1 MATLSEPVMTVAESI
16 RSRRAIRS
24 YAPTPVERAT
34 VMKLL
39 EAAVLAPTAV
49 HEEPWTFLVIQ
60 DRALLRRLS
69 DRAKAMV
76 TEEATGH
83 EQALDSPARARQRR
97 RHDLLADPEFN
108 IFYDAGTLVAICAR
122 PTGQFV
128 VADCWLAA
136 ENLMLMACAMG
147 LGTCPIGF
155 ALPVLNAPEVKAEL
169 GVPADVEVVAPL
181 IIGIPSGSPPRGH
194 RKPPQISAWR

>member
-1 MATLSEPVMTVAESI
+1 MATMSQPLMTVAESI
-16 RSRRAIRS
+16 RSRRAVRA

-49 HEEPWTFLVIQ
+49 HEEPWVFLVIQ

-69 DRAKAMV
+69 DRAKAMAIQA
-76 TEEATGH
+76 ATGH
-83 EQALDSPARARQRR
+83 EQALDAPARARQRR
-97 RHDLLADPEFN
+97 HQELLSDPDFN
-108 IFYDAGTLVAICAR
+108 IFYDAGTLVVICAR
-122 PTGQFV
+122 PMGPFV
-128 VADCWLAA
+128 AADCWLAA

-155 ALPVLNAPEVKAEL
+155 ALPALNTREARAEL
-169 GVPADVEVVAPL
+169 GIPAELEVVAP
-181 IIGIPSGSPPRGH
+181 IIVGIPSGSPPPGQ
-194 RKPPQISAWR
+194 RKPPQVSAWR

>member
-1 MATLSEPVMTVAESI
+1 MATMSEPVMTVAESI

-49 HEEPWTFLVIQ
+49 HEEPWSFLVIQ

-69 DRAKAMV
+69 DRAKAMMAV
-76 TEEATGH
+76 EATGH
-83 EQALDSPARARQRR
+83 EQALDAPARARQRR
-97 RHDLLADPEFN
+97 RKDLVADPEFN
-108 IFYDAGTLVAICAR
+108 IFYDAGTLVAVCAR
-122 PTGQFV
+122 PLGHFV

-169 GVPADVEVVAPL
+169 GIPADVEAVAP
-181 IIGIPSGSPPRGH
+181 IIVGYPSGSPPHGH
-194 RKPPQISAWR
+194 RRPPQISAWR

>member
-1 MATLSEPVMTVAESI
+1 MATMSQPVMTVAESI

-24 YAPTPVERAT
+24 YAPTPVDRAT

-39 EAAVLAPTAV
+39 DAAVLAPTAV
-49 HEEPWTFLVIQ
+49 HEEPWVFLVIQ

-69 DRAKAMV
+69 DRAKAMA
-76 TEEATGH
+76 TEAATGH
-83 EQALDSPARARQRR
+83 EQALDAPARARQRR
-97 RHDLLADPEFN
+97 LQDLLADPEFN
-108 IFYDAGTLVAICAR
+108 VFYDAGTLVVICAR
-122 PTGQFV
+122 PVGHFV

-136 ENLMLMACAMG
+136 ENLMLLACAMG

-155 ALPVLNAPEVKAEL
+155 ALPVLNTPEVKAEL
-169 GVPADVEVVAPL
+169 GLPADVEVVAP
-181 IIGIPSGSPPRGH
+181 IIVGYPSGSPPHGH

>member
-1 MATLSEPVMTVAESI
+1 MATMSEPVMTVAESI

-49 HEEPWTFLVIQ
+49 HEEPWSFLVIQ

-69 DRAKAMV
+69 DRAKAMMAV
-76 TEEATGH
+76 EATGH
-83 EQALDSPARARQRR
+83 EQALDAPARARQRR
-97 RHDLLADPEFN
+97 RKDLVADPEFN
-108 IFYDAGTLVAICAR
+108 IFYDAGTLVAVCAR
-122 PTGQFV
+122 PVGQFV

-169 GVPADVEVVAPL
+169 GIPADVEVVAP
-181 IIGIPSGSPPRGH
+181 IIVGYPSGSPPRGH
-194 RKPPQISAWR
+194 RRPPQISAWR